1 MNPHFSSAGRARGG
15 HIPGVLVLGA
25 LMVALGC
32 SSTAPPPLLG
42 LEPLPYRLGPPDQ
55 VTVTIFP
62 EPVITQGLVV
72 RPDGMISVDL
82 IGDVEA
88 KGRTP
93 EEVAAEIE
101 QRIAR
106 FKRDPKV
113 TLSVQS
119 ALSSQITILGEVNRP
134 STFPLQQTTRLAHAM
149 GTVGG
154 VTMFA
159 REQQIRVIRTD
170 GEKTHVYTVDLDAIM
185 KGDLSTN
192 LVLQGG
198 DLVVVPPTGWAAFG
212 KSLQA
217 IFFPIQQML
226 GFGAQ
231 ITTKV
236 FTGGAF

>member
-1 MNPHFSSAGRARGG
+1 MHPHFSSAGRSPGG
-15 HIPGVLVLGA
+15 RLASVLVLGA
-25 LMVALGC
+25 LVVALGC

-42 LEPLPYRLGPPDQ
+42 IEPLPYTLGPPDR
-55 VTVTIFP
+55 VTVTVFP
-62 EPVITQGLVV
+62 EPVIEQELVV

-82 IGDVEA
+82 IGDVKA

-106 FKRDPKV
+106 YKRDPKV
-113 TLSVQS
+113 NVAVQS
-119 ALSSQITILGEVNRP
+119 ALSSQVTILGEVN
-134 STFPLQQTTRLAHAM
+134 SQQTFPLQQTTRLAHAM
-149 GTVGG
+149 GFVGG

-159 REQQIRVIRTD
+159 REQNIRVIRTD
-170 GEKTHVYTVDLDAIM
+170 GEKTHVYVVDLDAIM